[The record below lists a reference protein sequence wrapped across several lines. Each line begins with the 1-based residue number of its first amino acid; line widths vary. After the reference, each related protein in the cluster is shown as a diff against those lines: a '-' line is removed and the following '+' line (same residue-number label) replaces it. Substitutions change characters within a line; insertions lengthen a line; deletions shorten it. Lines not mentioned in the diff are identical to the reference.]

1 MKSIVKVKVNVNV
14 NVAVAALMMAACT
27 ASHAAWPTDKPINY
41 IVPFSPGGGTDIIAR
56 VVANKLSVVLNT
68 PVVVVNKPGAGGNI
82 GSEYVARSAP
92 DGYTIGG
99 ASIATHAINVSLY
112 KNIGFDPKKDFTPIS
127 LVGTTPNVLI
137 VNPKTPYHSVKDLIA
152 AIRASGQPL
161 AFASAGAGTSQH
173 LSAELFAQTE
183 KVRLI
188 HVPYKGAGPAL
199 SAVMAGEVPFSFE
212 NLIVA
217 SPQIKSGAV
226 RALAVTSAGREAS
239 FPDLPTMQEAGV
251 AGYDVVS
258 WQAIFAPAG
267 LDSKIRDRLNAA
279 IRDIFKSADVIDRM
293 SALGVNIVAQSPE
306 QLAQFQDV
314 ELKKWATV
322 IKSGNVTTD

>member
-1 MKSIVKVKVNVNV
+1 MKLRS
-14 NVAVAALMMAACT
+14 T
-27 ASHAAWPTDKPINY
+27 AGLIFTSLVLSVCGPSYAAWPADKPINY

-56 VVANKLSVVLNT
+56 VVADKLGAMLGT
-68 PVVVVNKPGAGGNI
+68 PVVVTNKPGAGGNI
-82 GSEYVARSAP
+82 GTEHVARSAP

-99 ASIATHAINVSLY
+99 ASIATHAINTSLY
-112 KNIGFDPKKDFTPIS
+112 KQIGFDPKKDFTPIS

-137 VNPKTPYHSVKDLIA
+137 VNPKTPYHSVKDLIG
-152 AIRASGQPL
+152 AIRKSAEPMP
-161 AFASAGAGTSQH
+161 FASAGAGTSQH

-183 KVRLI
+183 GVKLL

-226 RALAVTSAGREAS
+226 RALAVTSSKRESS
-239 FPDLPTMQEAGV
+239 FPDLPTMQESGV
-251 AGYDVVS
+251 PGYQVVS

-267 LDSKIRDRLNAA
+267 LDGAIRDRLSAS
-279 IRDIFKSADVIDRM
+279 IREIFKRPDVIDRM
-293 SALGVNIVAQSPE
+293 KALGVDIVASTPE
-306 QLAQFQDV
+306 ELARFQ
-314 ELKKWATV
+314 EEEIRKWAAV
-322 IKSGNVTTD
+322 IKNGNISID

>member
-1 MKSIVKVKVNVNV
+1 MKSRIKLHFVL
-14 NVAVAALMMAACT
+14 AAMALSA
-27 ASHAAWPTDKPINY
+27 AAPSHAAWPQDKPINY

-56 VVANKLSVVLNT
+56 VVADKLGSLLAT
-68 PVVVVNKPGAGGNI
+68 PVVVTNKPGAGGNI
-82 GSEYVARSAP
+82 GTEYVARSEA

-99 ASIATHAINVSLY
+99 ASIATHAINISLY
-112 KNIGFDPKKDFTPIS
+112 KQIGFDPQKDFTPIS

-152 AIRASGQPL
+152 AIRQSSEPMP
-161 AFASAGAGTSQH
+161 FASAGAGTSQH

-183 KVRLI
+183 NVKLL

-226 RALAVTSAGREAS
+226 RALAVTSLERDAS
-239 FPDLPTMQEAGV
+239 LPDLPTMQESGV
-251 AGYDVVS
+251 KGYNVVS

-267 LDSKIRDRLNAA
+267 LDGAIRDRLSAE
-279 IRDIFKSADVIDRM
+279 IQGIFKRPDVIERM
-293 SALGVNIVAQSPE
+293 ASLGVDIVASTPG
-306 QLAQFQDV
+306 QLAEFQG
-314 ELKKWATV
+314 EEIRKWAEV
-322 IKSGNVTTD
+322 IKNGNVTLD

>member
-1 MKSIVKVKVNVNV
+1 MKAKFKYG
-14 NVAVAALMMAACT
+14 VAAAVLMAA
-27 ASHAAWPTDKPINY
+27 AYAPAHAAWPVDKPINY
-41 IVPFSPGGGTDIIAR
+41 VVPFAPGGGTDIIAR
-56 VVANKLSVVLNT
+56 VVANKLSATLETPIVVT
-68 PVVVVNKPGAGGNI
+68 NKPGAGGNI
-82 GSEYVARSAP
+82 GTEYVARSAP

-112 KNIGFDPKKDFTPIS
+112 KNIGFDPQQDFTPVS

-137 VNPKTPYHSVKDLIA
+137 VNANMPYRSVQELIT
-152 AIRASGQPL
+152 AIRASGQPM

-183 KVRLI
+183 NVKLL

-199 SAVMAGEVPFSFE
+199 AAVMAGEVPFSFE

-226 RALAVTSAGREAS
+226 RALAVTSAEREAA
-239 FPDLPTMQEAGV
+239 FPELPTMQEAGV
-251 AGYDVVS
+251 RGYDVVS

-267 LDSKIRDRLNAA
+267 LDSKIRDRLSTE
-279 IRDIFKSADVIDRM
+279 IQRIFKSPDVIERM
-293 SALGVNIVAQSPE
+293 ATLGVRIVAHSPK
-306 QLAQFQDV
+306 QLAQFQDN
-314 ELKKWATV
+314 EIKKWATV
-322 IKSGNVTTD
+322 IKNGNIAIE

>member
-1 MKSIVKVKVNVNV
+1 MKSSMKFG
-14 NVAVAALMMAACT
+14 VAMATLMLMTSAP
-27 ASHAAWPTDKPINY
+27 SQAAWPTDRPINY

-56 VVANKLSVVLNT
+56 VVADKLGTLLNT
-68 PVVVVNKPGAGGNI
+68 PVVVTNKPGAGGNI
-82 GSEYVARSAP
+82 GTEYVARAAP

-99 ASIATHAINVSLY
+99 ASIATHSINVSLY
-112 KNIGFDPKKDFTPIS
+112 KNIGFDPQKDFTPIS

-137 VNPKTPYHSVKDLIA
+137 VNPKTPYHSVKELLEG
-152 AIRASGQPL
+152 IRSSAEPM

-183 KVRLI
+183 HVKLL

-199 SAVMAGEVPFSFE
+199 AAVMAGEVPFSFE

-217 SPQIKSGAV
+217 SPQIKSGGV
-226 RALAVTSAGREAS
+226 RALAVTSREREAS

-251 AGYDVVS
+251 PEYEVVS

-267 LDSKIRDRLNAA
+267 LDPKIRDRLSAA
-279 IRDIFKSADVIDRM
+279 IQEIFKRPDVIERM
-293 SALGVNIVAQSPE
+293 ASLGVNIVASSPE
-306 QLAQFQDV
+306 QLASFQDA
-314 ELKKWATV
+314 EIKKWASV
-322 IKSGNVTTD
+322 IKNGNVAID